1 MQAGDLMNHTR
12 RPGWPL
18 AAVLLA
24 LLAGCGEAVAPA
36 GTPST
41 VTVRAYVDADG
52 SGAFSPGDTPIPGV
66 TVRLEPISGSDGNA
80 SIAVLEA
87 TTNAEGIASFPQ
99 VAPGN
104 WRVTTAGNVP
114 TGAVLATAT
123 APVVVA
129 AYRGGEVT
137 TEFRYVYNPGGI
149 TGRIFR
155 DNNSNNTYDPGVDTP
170 APGIPVTLYA
180 GSSATGEPV
189 ATTTTDAQGVF
200 TFTVLRPGTYTYQVA
215 PLPTMTIVGGV
226 TQTVNVQAQQTAQ
239 VPVRFTGNLIST
251 IASAR
256 NESVGNPVA
265 VEGVVT
271 VAQGVFAANQI
282 QVQDTTGGILVFGV
296 TAGAGIAIG
305 DRVRVVGQLGAFRTE
320 LQILQPTVERLG
332 SGTLPAPRPLTAAQ
346 LAAGDAMGQLVR
358 VTGLRVD
365 SVGGT
370 PTSTGYDV
378 IVSAADGTR
387 TRVRVQAAGVG
398 VPQTFWQVG
407 TRYDVTG
414 IVGQFDNV
422 PQLKVRSADDIAA
435 AAITPSIL
443 AVRRAGPAQGV
454 TIEGVVTAGVGMF
467 STSASNQINV
477 QDATGGM
484 LVIQVPLASGIAV
497 GDSVRV
503 TGNVRVSSGEL
514 LMTGNPTVTR
524 LAQNRP
530 VPAPVTVTAQQV
542 AASTA
547 ADTLQ
552 GRLVRV
558 QNVRIDSV
566 GGGTGGYNVFATGAT
581 GGSFI
586 IRVSTQAIAPQSFWQ
601 VGSSYDIV
609 GALANFNAPQVKV
622 RTAADIAPAG
632 TLPMAI
638 GQARQQPTGTTVT
651 VTGVVTAGVGI
662 FSTNATSNQFN
673 VQDPTGGILVL
684 QVPLAS
690 GIALGDS
697 VRVTG
702 TTSISSGEYLLT
714 TNPTVTRISSARPV
728 PAPINISAQYAA
740 ASTATDPLQG
750 MLVRVGDVRVDS
762 LGAGATAYNVF
773 VTGVNGGSF
782 VVRVGTAATGV
793 TRDMWTVGQRYS
805 VTGTLANFNG
815 AQIKVRS
822 VSDVAA
828 PVSTDIVT
836 NALPAPFIQQA
847 QPASSR
853 AGGRR

>member
-18 AAVLLA
+18 AAALIA
-24 LLAGCGEAVAPA
+24 LLAGCDEAVAPA
-36 GTPST
+36 GTPSI
-41 VTVRAYVDADG
+41 VTVRTYVDADG
-52 SGAFSPGDTPIPGV
+52 SGAFSAGDAPIAGM
-66 TVRLEPISGSDGNA
+66 TIRLEPTAGSDGNA
-80 SIAVLEA
+80 SLAVVSA
-87 TTNAEGIASFPQ
+87 TTNAEGVATFPQ
-99 VAPGN
+99 LAPGS
-104 WRVTTAGNVP
+104 WRVTTTGNVP
-114 TGAVLATAT
+114 SGAVLATAS
-123 APVVVA
+123 APVIVA
-129 AYRGGEVT
+129 PYRGGEVS

-155 DNNSNNTYDPGVDTP
+155 DNNNNNAYDPGVDTP
-170 APGIPVTLYA
+170 APGIPVSLFA
-180 GSSATGEPV
+180 GSSATGDAV

-200 TFTVLRPGTYTYQVA
+200 TFNVLRPGTYTYSVSA
-215 PLPTMTIVGGV
+215 LPTMTIVGGAA
-226 TQTVNVQAQQTAQ
+226 QTVTVQAQQTAQ

-251 IASAR
+251 VASAR
-256 NESVGNPVA
+256 NESPGSAVA

-271 VAQGVFAANQI
+271 VGQAVFAANQI

-296 TAGAGIAIG
+296 PAGAGIALG

-320 LQILQPTVERLG
+320 LQIVQPTVERIG
-332 SGTLPAPRPLTAAQ
+332 SGTPPAPRPLTAAQ
-346 LAAGDAMGQLVR
+346 LAAGTAMGQLVR
-358 VTGLRVD
+358 VNGLRVD

-370 PTSTGYDV
+370 ANSAAYDV

-407 TRYDVTG
+407 TTYDISGV
-414 IVGQFDNV
+414 VGQFENV
-422 PQLKVRSADDIAA
+422 PQLKVRSQDDIRVAA
-435 AAITPSIL
+435 TTPSIL

-454 TIEGVVTAGVGMF
+454 TIEGVVTAGVGTF

-477 QDATGGM
+477 QDRTGGM
-484 LVIQVPLASGIAV
+484 LVLQVPLASGIAI

-503 TGNVRVSSGEL
+503 TGNVQLSSGEL
-514 LMTGNPTVTR
+514 VMTGNPTVTR

-530 VPAPVTVTAQQV
+530 VPSPVTVTAEHIST
-542 AASTA
+542 STA
-547 ADTLQ
+547 SDTLQ

-558 QNVRIDSV
+558 QNVRVDSV
-566 GGGTGGYNVFATGAT
+566 GSGTAGYNVFVTGAT
-581 GGSFI
+581 GRRFI
-586 IRVSTQAIAPQSFWQ
+586 IRVSTQSIAPQSFWQ

-609 GALANFNAPQVKV
+609 GALANFNAGQVKV

-632 TLPMAI
+632 SLPMAI

-662 FSTNATSNQFN
+662 FSTSTTGNQFN

-702 TTSISSGEYLLT
+702 NTSISAGEYLIT
-714 TNPTVTRISSARPV
+714 GNPTVTRISSARPV
-728 PAPINISAQYAA
+728 PAPIMISAQYAA
-740 ASTATDPLQG
+740 ASTAADPLQG

-773 VTGVNGGSF
+773 VTGANGGSF
-782 VVRVGTAATGV
+782 VVRVGTAATNV

-805 VTGTLANFNG
+805 VTGTLSSFNG
-815 AQIKVRS
+815 PQIKVRS
-822 VSDVAA
+822 PSDIAA
-828 PVSTDIVT
+828 PVSGSTAT
-836 NALPAPFIQQA
+836 NAVPAAFIQQA
-847 QPASSR
+847 RPARTS